1 MSCGQGMTGLRCPRN
16 PATKRAMNDHPRGRH
31 LVAADRRFA
40 TGGGLLAHLLSGSFS
55 RVLDRID
62 RGLERGAIEAAL
74 PDGSPRLLGGRRP
87 GPRPI
92 VHLHSWRSLARLIN
106 SGSVGWYKAWEKGE
120 WSSPDPV
127 PLFELFMLNAESLG
141 ATARAKGL
149 FRLVNSIAHRFR
161 DNDKARARE
170 NISHHYDLGNDFYR
184 AWLDPGMTYS
194 SALFAEP
201 IAAEEPLEAAQARKL
216 HLLLDR
222 LGLKPGQRLLDIGC
236 GWGSLAEVAARDY
249 GVEVT
254 GLTLSEE
261 QKAYAERRLEAAGLG
276 GRCAIELTDY
286 RDAKGVYDA
295 VASVE
300 MVEAVGEAYWP
311 AYLGSIAGLL
321 RPGGRAAIQ
330 FISIRE
336 PLFEHY
342 AANADFIQT
351 YIFPGG
357 MLIGESR
364 LEALAGEA
372 GLSWEDR
379 EGFGLHYAE
388 TLRRW
393 RARYDAAVEE
403 GRLPAGFDEPFHRL
417 WRYYLMY
424 CEGGFRGGG
433 IDVAQVTLVK
443 APPSP

>member
-1 MSCGQGMTGLRCPRN
+1 
-16 PATKRAMNDHPRGRH
+16 MNQQPRGRH

-55 RVLDRID
+55 RILGRID
-62 RGLERGAIEAAL
+62 RGLEQGAIEATL
-74 PDGSPRLLGGRRP
+74 PDGSPLILGGRAP
-87 GPRPI
+87 GPRPV
-92 VHLHSWRSLARLIN
+92 VHLRSWRALARLIT
-106 SGSVGWYKAWEKGE
+106 SGSVGWYKSWELGE
-120 WSSPDPV
+120 WASPDPV
-127 PLFELFMLNAESLG
+127 PLFELFMLNAEPLG
-141 ATARAKGL
+141 DTGRAKGL

-161 DNDKARARE
+161 DNDKRRARE

-194 SALFAEP
+194 SAIFARP
-201 IAAEEPLEAAQARKL
+201 GQPLEEAQAHKL
-216 HLLLDR
+216 RLLLGR
-222 LGLKPGQRLLDIGC
+222 LALKPGQRLLDIGC
-236 GWGSLAEVAARDY
+236 GWGSLAEAAARDY

-254 GLTLSEE
+254 GLTLSAE

-286 RDAKGVYDA
+286 RDAEGQYDS

-300 MVEAVGEAYWP
+300 MVEAVGQDYWP
-311 AYLGSIAGLL
+311 AYLGAIARLL
-321 RPGGRAAIQ
+321 KPGGRAALQ

-336 PLFEHY
+336 SLFDDY

-357 MLIGESR
+357 MLVSETR
-364 LEALAGEA
+364 FRDLAEQA
-372 GLSWEDR
+372 GLGWRDR
-379 EGFGLHYAE
+379 AGYGLHYAE
-388 TLRRW
+388 TLKLW
-393 RARYDAAVEE
+393 RHRYDSAVAEAA
-403 GRLPAGFDEPFHRL
+403 LPAGFDERFHRL

-443 APPSP
+443 GS

>member
-1 MSCGQGMTGLRCPRN
+1 
-16 PATKRAMNDHPRGRH
+16 MNQQPRGRH

-40 TGGGLLAHLLSGSFS
+40 TGGGRIAHLLSGSFS
-55 RVLDRID
+55 RILGRID
-62 RGLERGAIEAAL
+62 RGLEQGAIEATL
-74 PDGSPRLLGGRRP
+74 PDGSKRILGGRRP
-87 GPRPI
+87 GPRPV
-92 VHLHSWRSLARLIN
+92 VHLHSWRALARLIS
-106 SGSVGWYKAWEKGE
+106 SGSVGWYKAWEQGE

-161 DNDKARARE
+161 SNDKKGARE

-194 SALFAEP
+194 SAVFAEP
-201 IAAEEPLEAAQARKL
+201 ISGSEPLEAAQSRKL
-216 HLLLDR
+216 GLLLER
-222 LGLKPGQRLLDIGC
+222 LDLRPGQRLLDIGC
-236 GWGSLAEVAARDY
+236 GWGSLAEMAARDY
-249 GVEVT
+249 RAEVN
-254 GLTLSEE
+254 GLTLSAE
-261 QKAYAERRLEAAGLG
+261 QKALAERRLETACPGR
-276 GRCAIELTDY
+276 RCAIELTDY
-286 RDAKGVYDA
+286 RDAQGQFDA

-300 MVEAVGEAYWP
+300 MVEAVGQDYWP
-311 AYLGSIAGLL
+311 VYLDSIARLL
-321 RPGGRAAIQ
+321 KPGGRAALQ

-336 PLFEHY
+336 PLFEDY

-357 MLIGESR
+357 MLVSEPR
-364 LEALAGEA
+364 LEALANEA
-372 GLSWEDR
+372 GLVWKDR
-379 EGFGLHYAE
+379 KGYGLHYAE
-388 TLRRW
+388 TLKRW
-393 RARYDAAVEE
+393 RARYDEAVEG

-443 APPSP
+443 G